1 MNGQLLNS
9 IARKIGGAALLVCAL
24 AGTLW
29 LPSTASAATQE
40 DVLKSI
46 SENVGGKSD
55 PMPLFWGVAAI
66 VTVSVLLSIFNRRM
80 QRVASPKALNNP
92 GKLLKQLVADIH
104 LRPAELKQLKTLADM
119 EHLEY
124 SLTLLL
130 CPSLLSKTIKENP
143 QRVDPKTIVELAKR
157 FE

>member
-1 MNGQLLNS
+1 MIKGIKRRIGS
-9 IARKIGGAALLVCAL
+9 TGVIAAAAAAGGAIWHPLIAA
-24 AGTLW
+24 
-29 LPSTASAATQE
+29 AATQE

-55 PMPLFWGVAAI
+55 PTPLIWGVAAI
-66 VTVSVLLSIFNRRM
+66 VAVALLLSIFNRRT

-92 GKLLKQLVADIH
+92 GKLLKELVADIN
-104 LRPAELKQLKTLADM
+104 LRPTELKQLKTLADT
-119 EHLEY
+119 ERLEFA
-124 SLTLLL
+124 LTLLL

-143 QRVDPKTIVELAKR
+143 QRVDPKTIVELARR

>member
-1 MNGQLLNS
+1 MNGIGQ
-9 IARKIGGAALLVCAL
+9 KIGGAVVLAMLLL
-24 AGTLW
+24 GTLW
-29 LPSTASAATQE
+29 HPLAAAAATQE

-55 PMPLFWGVAAI
+55 PMPLIWGVAAI
-66 VTVSVLLSIFNRRM
+66 VAVALLLSIFNRRT
-80 QRVASPKALNNP
+80 QRVASPKPLNNP
-92 GKLLKQLVADIH
+92 GKLLKQLVADID
-104 LRPAELKQLKTLADM
+104 LRPTELKQLKTLADT

-124 SLTLLL
+124 ALTLLL